1 MPYTTINNKPDP
13 AVDSESETIA
23 EVLTHINVDG
33 DGGIFLPYIQRDF
46 VWREER
52 IYKLLDSLMRGYPIG
67 TILVWETNTPVNYRR
82 FQKNYVP
89 DTIDN
94 DFDIDDGQHPINRQ
108 YILDGQ
114 QRLQSLYIAMHGS
127 YDEKP
132 LKFDL
137 AGSNP
142 DKGYFFNF
150 SNVPQHGWVNV
161 REFLSEQIA
170 SHDDLLN
177 ALGQS
182 GITPANYTADEMET
196 MCDNAQRLYD
206 VFKTKKKLLFF
217 KCSNMPI
224 SDIAE
229 VFIRTNSGAVM
240 LEPEDFIM
248 ATMSS
253 DWISNDEK
261 FSELMRMVS
270 DLGFDNPKAF
280 IIQAC
285 YAILLQ
291 KTGNSAAIKAK
302 FLAVKAGLSQI
313 SQKISNS
320 ITDVLQFVSRFDAVR
335 TFARAHYNPVFIL
348 IAYHYEHGR
357 DEWEKH
363 KDALLTFL
371 LVSLFCRDFVNLTQA
386 IINQMLAY
394 VMSGNGR
401 NFSLGRIQI
410 IFANNNR
417 RFTFD
422 PSKLLDERRSMTSSI
437 APIVMYLVYHGQAGY
452 DPATMTVRDHIFPRS
467 ILENHRDKK
476 GRRIYNDDYVNSILN
491 CELLTKE
498 MNSME
503 YKGDRMPDNFFIVDN
518 HCFDTQQ
525 GLDDFINLHAIPTP
539 PDGQK
544 AWTIQDYKNFLV
556 KRKELLIQRI
566 TNNFA
571 NLITIDA
578 KQSPTVVRFI
588 DELSN
593 RESNT
598 LTLDD

>member
-1 MPYTTINNKPDP
+1 
-13 AVDSESETIA
+13 
-23 EVLTHINVDG
+23 
-33 DGGIFLPYIQRDF
+33 
-46 VWREER
+46 
-52 IYKLLDSLMRGYPIG
+52 MRGYPIG

-82 FQKNYVP
+82 FQNNYVP

-94 DFDIDDGQHPINRQ
+94 NFFIGDDQRPINRQ

-127 YDEKP
+127 YNNRT

-142 DKGYFFNF
+142 DNGYFFNF

-161 REFLSEQIA
+161 HEFLSEQIA

-182 GITPANYTADEMET
+182 GITPANYTVDEMET
-196 MCDNAQRLYD
+196 MCDNAQKLYD

-253 DWISNDEK
+253 DWISNDK
-261 FSELMRMVS
+261 NFSELMRMVS

-285 YAILLQ
+285 YAILFQ
-291 KTGNSAAIKAK
+291 KTGDTATIRAK

-313 SQKISNS
+313 SKKISNS

-348 IAYHYEHGR
+348 IAYHYSHGR
-357 DEWEKH
+357 GEWEKH
-363 KDALLTFL
+363 KDTLLTFL
-371 LVSLFCRDFVNLTQA
+371 LVSLFCRDFVNLTQT

-401 NFSLGRIQI
+401 NFSLGRIQR

-422 PSKLLDERRSMTSSI
+422 PSKLLDDKRSMTSSI

-452 DPATMTVRDHIFPRS
+452 DSATMTVRDHIFPRS
-467 ILENHRDKK
+467 VLANYRDRK
-476 GRRIYNDDYVNSILN
+476 GRRIYNDDDVNSILN
-491 CELLTKE
+491 CELLTTE

-503 YKGDRMPDNFFIVDN
+503 YKGDRVPKNFFAVDN
-518 HCFDTQQ
+518 HCFHNQEE
-525 GLDDFINLHAIPTP
+525 LDNFIELHAIPTP
-539 PDGQK
+539 PPGQT
-544 AWTIQDYKNFLV
+544 AWDIGHF
-556 KRKELLIQRI
+556 RKL
-566 TNNFA
+566 N
-571 NLITIDA
+571 
-578 KQSPTVVRFI
+578 
-588 DELSN
+588 
-593 RESNT
+593 
-598 LTLDD
+598 

>member
-1 MPYTTINNKPDP
+1 MPDTTINNKPDP
-13 AVDSESETIA
+13 SVDIESETIA
-23 EVLTHINVDG
+23 KVLVRINVDG

-46 VWREER
+46 VWSEER
-52 IYKLLDSLMRGYPIG
+52 IYNLLDSLMRGYPIG

-82 FQKNYVP
+82 FQHNYVP
-89 DTIDN
+89 NTIAN
-94 DFDIDDGQHPINRQ
+94 DFSIDDGQHPINRQ

-114 QRLQSLYIAMHGS
+114 QRLQSLYIAVYGS
-127 YDEKP
+127 YNNRT

-150 SNVPQHGWVNV
+150 SNVPQHGWVDV
-161 REFLSEQIA
+161 RRFLSEQVT
-170 SHDDLLN
+170 SHDEVLD
-177 ALGQS
+177 ALENS
-182 GITPANYTADEMET
+182 GITPANYTAQEIET
-196 MCDNAQRLYD
+196 MSNNAQKLYD
-206 VFKTKKKLLFF
+206 VFKTKKKLSFF

-240 LEPEDFIM
+240 LAPEDFIM

-253 DWISNDEK
+253 NWISNDER

-291 KTGNSAAIKAK
+291 RTGNNAAIRAQ
-302 FLAVKAGLSQI
+302 FLRVKAELNQNF
-313 SQKISNS
+313 KRISNS
-320 ITDVLQFVSRFDAVR
+320 IVDVLQFVSRFDAVR
-335 TFARAHYNPVFIL
+335 TFSRVHYNPVFIL

-357 DEWEKH
+357 VEWEKH

-386 IINQMLAY
+386 IINQMLTY
-394 VMSGNGR
+394 VISGNGR
-401 NFSLGRIQI
+401 NFSLGHIQG

-422 PSKLLDERRSMTSSI
+422 PSKLLDDRRKMTSSI
-437 APIVMYLVYHGQAGY
+437 APIVMYLVYHGQTGY
-452 DPATMTVRDHIFPRS
+452 APDEMTVRDHIFPRS
-467 ILENHRDKK
+467 VLENYRDRR

-491 CELLTKE
+491 CELLTTE

-503 YKGDRMPDNFFIVDN
+503 YKGDRMPNNFFIVDN
-518 HCFDTQQ
+518 HCFYTQQ
-525 GLDDFINLHAIPTP
+525 ELDDFIKLHAIPKL
-539 PDGQK
+539 PDDTT
-544 AWTIQDYKNFLV
+544 AWDIRDYKNFLAE
-556 KRKELLIQRI
+556 RKKLLIERI

-571 NLITIDA
+571 NLIAIDER
-578 KQSPTVVRFI
+578 QSPTVVRFM
-588 DELSN
+588 DELSR
-593 RESNT
+593 RESDT
-598 LTLDD
+598 LALDD